1 MTTYESLVAQH
12 ERLCKQLTDKPE
24 SVELAHAQQMV
35 DEVRVAGR
43 QVAEPSQR
51 QQLRSILRHW
61 GTFINER
68 TGEYPNTHLP
78 LYDSEATAENG
89 AEHASTSTTP
99 TAQTSQTTP
108 ETDSAAIV
116 LVSGE
121 RTETTAD
128 ERPPWFWPVLAV
140 VIVAAIV
147 LALLASLAWNT
158 LTNGNAAEPTPTA
171 AASLP
176 LSTDPVQSAQPT
188 VPTMG
193 LSALAGDS
201 DQDGLTDEQE
211 ALLGTDP
218 NNPDTDGDGLGD
230 GEEILIHGTNP
241 AAVDSDSDGVP
252 DGAEVIEGTLPIDPG
267 SVGTAASAYPAPTTT
282 ISETITVTATPAL
295 PTGPIL
301 IITAPEGQSAVPIHI
316 GPGEQYAAVSEV
328 PTGSTVLFV
337 RRTPDNSW
345 YSVELSNGVR
355 GWLPAAQT
363 NVPETTDI
371 TAVPTFVPLQ
381 Q

>member
-1 MTTYESLVAQH
+1 MTTYENLVARH
-12 ERLCKQLTDKPE
+12 ERLYQQFAEDPDTIEL
-24 SVELAHAQQMV
+24 SLAHQMIA
-35 DEVRVAGR
+35 EARLAGL
-43 QVAEPSQR
+43 QVAEIPQR

-61 GTFINER
+61 GNFIHDR
-68 TGEYPNTHLP
+68 TGEYPNTHLLP
-78 LYDSEATAENG
+78 YNPGSTAENEG
-89 AEHASTSTTP
+89 EASATPATSGP
-99 TAQTSQTTP
+99 P
-108 ETDSAAIV
+108 ETTAPAAIV
-116 LVSGE
+116 PVSG
-121 RTETTAD
+121 RTTTATAD
-128 ERPPWFWPVLAV
+128 ERPAWFWPVLAV

-147 LALLASLAWNT
+147 LALLASLVWNA
-158 LTNGNAAEPTPTA
+158 LSNGNTAEPTPTA

-176 LSTDPVQSAQPT
+176 LSTGPAQSAQPT
-188 VPTMG
+188 APTMG
-193 LSALAGDS
+193 LSGLAGDS

-241 AAVDSDSDGVP
+241 AAVDSDSDGAP

-267 SVGTAASAYPAPTTT
+267 SVGTVVSTTPAPTITV
-282 ISETITVTATPAL
+282 SETITVTATPAL
-295 PTGPIL
+295 PPGPIL
-301 IITAPEGQSAVPIHI
+301 IITAPEGQSAVPIRI
-316 GPGEQYAAVSEV
+316 GPGEQYAVVGEA

-345 YSVELSNGVR
+345 YSVELSAGVR

-363 NVPETTDI
+363 TVPETTDI